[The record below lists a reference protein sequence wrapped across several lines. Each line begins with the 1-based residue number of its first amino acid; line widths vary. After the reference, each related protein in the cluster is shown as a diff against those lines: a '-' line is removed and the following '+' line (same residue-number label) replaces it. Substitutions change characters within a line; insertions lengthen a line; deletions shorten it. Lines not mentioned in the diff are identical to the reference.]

1 MNAKWQG
8 VYPKLMMMVQLIVYA
23 KILDYASLHEIL
35 DNFSPGINER
45 RGGKTKKKYDTLE
58 SHSTGRTLSCN
69 I

>member
-1 MNAKWQG
+1 
-8 VYPKLMMMVQLIVYA
+8 MMMVQLIVYA

-45 RGGKTKKKYDTLE
+45 RGGGSKKE
-58 SHSTGRTLSCN
+58 